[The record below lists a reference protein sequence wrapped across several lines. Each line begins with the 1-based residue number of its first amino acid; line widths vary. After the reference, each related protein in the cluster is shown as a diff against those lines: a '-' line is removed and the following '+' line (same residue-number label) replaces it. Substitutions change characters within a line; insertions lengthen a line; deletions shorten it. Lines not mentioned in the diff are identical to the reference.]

1 MMGFGGIDHLFQPP
15 GHAAA
20 SGMPIA
26 DPIYTQGYISALL
39 SVMPSYTAIN
49 YRMDRIPKTMPPV
62 LAQLKLGGLHH
73 YPSQTKF
80 SYQHS
85 MAVAAFMEKAVR
97 EVDFPEHEWPTE
109 PGEPHIMAKIK
120 DVFRA
125 CLVDNVVTIE

>member
-1 MMGFGGIDHLFQPP
+1 
-15 GHAAA
+15 
-20 SGMPIA
+20 MPIA
-26 DPIYTQGYISALL
+26 GPIYPQGYISALL

-49 YRMDRIPKTMPPV
+49 YHMDPIPKMMPPV

-97 EVDFPEHEWPTE
+97 EVDFPE
-109 PGEPHIMAKIK
+109 PGEPHIMEKIK

-125 CLVDNVVTIE
+125 CLLDSVVTIE